1 MTAQSKTRALVLGGG
16 GVAGIAWETGLLLG
30 LSDAGIDLTNADRVI
45 GTSAGSAVGA
55 QLTTGV
61 PLAELYQRQLA
72 PPSPSA
78 TSPKVNMAE
87 MIAELGAILM
97 GPSVGVDRTKA
108 IGAYALA
115 AETGPEVQRRK
126 EIAARLPIQAW
137 PSRGLEIT
145 AIDANTG
152 ELRIFTPADDGDVEL
167 VDAVAASCAVP
178 GIRPPVT
185 IGATRY
191 VDGGVRTTTN
201 YDLAL
206 GADVVL
212 VIAPMI
218 DLPTND
224 PELISRREQLAA
236 SASLLTITP
245 DEASVAAI
253 GTNPLD
259 LATARPCALAG
270 RAQAAAVADDVAKIW
285 RG

>member
-1 MTAQSKTRALVLGGG
+1 VKKALVLGGG
-16 GVAGIAWETGLLLG
+16 GVAGIGWETGFLLG
-30 LSDAGIDLTNADRVI
+30 LSEAGIDLTDADRVI

-61 PLAELYQRQLA
+61 PLTDLYQRQLA
-72 PPSPSA
+72 PPPAVAS
-78 TSPKVNMAE
+78 SPKFDME
-87 MIAELGAILM
+87 KMIGELGAILM
-97 GPSVGVDRTKA
+97 GTTVGVERTKS

-115 AETGPEVQRRK
+115 AETGSETKRRQ
-126 EIAARLPIQAW
+126 EIAARLPIQTW
-137 PSRGLEIT
+137 PERGLEIT

-152 ELRIFTPADDGDVEL
+152 ELRIFTSADDGSVEL

-191 VDGGVRTTTN
+191 IDGGVRTTTN

-224 PELISRREQLAA
+224 PELISRREELAA
-236 SASLLTITP
+236 SSTQLTVTP

-259 LATARPCALAG
+259 LATAKPCALAG
-270 RAQAAAVADDVAKIW
+270 RAQATTVAADIAKLW
-285 RG
+285 NG